1 MTTDVRTPVDV
12 DTPAPI
18 PPPPAPPSRR
28 QGGRAWQFVLGG
40 LVGGLCGA
48 LAAGGLFLAF
58 DDDDGGSSPT
68 PAVRTAEIDRSSST
82 IGGEQGDVASIIA
95 KVEPAVVTITTEVSG
110 PIGSGQGAGTGFV
123 ISSDGLIVTNNH
135 VVAGANSIEVAF
147 ADGRTLEADV
157 VGRNGGADLA
167 VLKADATDLPVVE
180 LGDSDALQVGDEV
193 VAIGNALALEGGL
206 TVTRGI
212 ISGPPRE
219 GTELGAGL
227 ASFLQ
232 TDASI
237 NPGNSG
243 GPLVDAAGR
252 VIGINT
258 MVAGNAENVGFA
270 IPISDAMPVIEDLR
284 SGRVPAFLGVATD
297 TLTPEIAD
305 EIGVDADSGAVI
317 LEVTEGSPADEA
329 GLREEDVLVRIGDVT
344 IETAS
349 DVPDAIRQHQ
359 PGDEVEVEVL
369 RGDQRE
375 TVTARLVE
383 REDSVG

>member
-12 DTPAPI
+12 DTPAPMV
-18 PPPPAPPSRR
+18 PPPAPPSRR

-58 DDDDGGSSPT
+58 DDDDGGSSAT
-68 PAVRTAEIDRSSST
+68 PAVRTAEVNRSSST

-95 KVEPAVVTITTEVSG
+95 KVEPAVVTVTTEVSG
-110 PIGSGQGAGTGFV
+110 PLGEGQGAGTGFV
-123 ISSDGLIVTNNH
+123 ISSDGVIVTNNH
-135 VVAGANSIEVAF
+135 VIAGANTIEVAF
-147 ADGRTLEADV
+147 ADGRTLAADV
-157 VGRNGGADLA
+157 VGRDDGADLA
-167 VLKADATDLPVVE
+167 VLKVDATDLPVVE

-219 GTELGAGL
+219 GTELGTGL
-227 ASFLQ
+227 ESFLQ

-258 MVAGNAENVGFA
+258 MVADQAENVGFA
-270 IPISDAMPVIEDLR
+270 IPISNAMPVVEDLR
-284 SGRVPAFLGVATD
+284 AGRVPAFLGVATD
-297 TLTPEIAD
+297 TLTPELAD

-317 LEVTEGSPADEA
+317 LEVTAGSPADEA
-329 GLREEDVLVRIGDVT
+329 GLREEDVLVRIGDTT
-344 IETAS
+344 IESAS
-349 DVPDAIRQHQ
+349 DVPDAIREHQ
-359 PGDEVEVEVL
+359 PGDEIEVEVI

-383 REDSVG
+383 RPNSSE